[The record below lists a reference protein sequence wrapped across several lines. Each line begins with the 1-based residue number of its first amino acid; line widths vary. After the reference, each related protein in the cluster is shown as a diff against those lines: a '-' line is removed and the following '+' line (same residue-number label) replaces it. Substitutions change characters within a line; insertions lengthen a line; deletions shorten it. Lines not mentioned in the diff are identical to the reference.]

1 MADGECVAKGNAVRP
16 GTYTIFGMDIYES
29 GCEMVSVDNPLVAG
43 GSYAVSFDY
52 GKISEADL
60 SDAKTKL
67 LSLKEKLE
75 SGKESNDRAM
85 GETLSGIGTTY
96 FAQLDMADSMLE
108 GILNVTTWRQI
119 SEGIFGYKPK
129 VTSIFGAPIGISEGT
144 VFVDIDTDTYGV
156 ADNGDKI
163 RTSEV
168 NNDQENE
175 KDSNGDKENKVDH
188 NPVRDFMLYSGFV
201 GSYLE
206 SFVLEETVGVF
217 AVSTMEVFKV
227 ALSRGMELVKI
238 DSQNSDGFEKIK
250 ADDKTLSEMK
260 NAVKAGRTII
270 VPREEMCY
278 YGWKGTAYIALDT
291 STGEGAYM
299 ISGSMCGG
307 STAINIIVGTINVII
322 AAYDLI
328 AAIDMIILGLANPVL
343 LTVALV
349 FLGVAVYAYIDSMFT
364 LFMYCSTGEERYG
377 EEMMTNLYFN
387 VTFGVITKVAGT
399 LGKKVVRKIGD
410 TLVEMGVDS
419 KYVKNFFTEEYGGVS
434 WDDSPGTGG
443 SGNHG
448 SGGTGSGSGS
458 HGTGEIPAGGS
469 GNHGSGGTGSGS
481 GSHGTGYIPGGGSPD
496 YWNFIDAWELLSK
509 KYGEKVA
516 SILQEFGE
524 DGLKLAEKYGDD
536 LASIIDN
543 LEPTEAKKAVSLI
556 NSYGDDALE
565 MFKEG
570 KNFDEVKKVV
580 EGGYKATYKILNIS
594 SAEDVNKIFK
604 DIMGYEPPYK
614 PGTSVTE
621 IQLTKN
627 ATYVRVYDKVNSRM
641 QGGWVMK
648 AEDIAGLTPQ
658 EIQNKFALPNTPKYI
673 CDVNLEAGTRLRTG
687 EVNPLFGFDGGG
699 QQYDLIINGKKVG
712 TFTNERIIGQ

>member
-1 MADGECVAKGNAVRP
+1 MVDGECVAKGNAVRP
-16 GTYTIFGMDIYES
+16 GTYTIFGMDIYEA
-29 GCEMVSVDNPLVAG
+29 GCETVSVDNPLVAG

-60 SDAKTKL
+60 SDAKTEL

-119 SEGIFGYKPK
+119 SEGIFGYKPR

-156 ADNGDKI
+156 AYNGDKI

-175 KDSNGDKENKVDH
+175 KDSNDDKENKVDH
-188 NPVRDFMLYSGFV
+188 NPVRDFMVYSGFL

-206 SFVLEETVGVF
+206 SFVLEETVGTF

-238 DSQNSDGFEKIK
+238 DSQNSDEFEKIK

-270 VPREEMCY
+270 VPKEEMCY

-419 KYVKNFFTEEYGGVS
+419 KYVKNFFTEEFGGVS

-458 HGTGEIPAGGS
+458 HGTGEIPGGSS

-536 LASIIDN
+536 LARIIDN

-556 NSYGDDALE
+556 NSYGDDALDL
-565 MFKEG
+565 FKEG
-570 KNFDEVKKVV
+570 KSFDEVKKVV
-580 EGGYKATYKILNIS
+580 ESGRKTATIIDYSYKFDRELANFN
-594 SAEDVNKIFK
+594 E
-604 DIMGYEPPYK
+604 GYEIKTTVDKDLILVQYSSDAPDASLCYWTTIDEANEI
-614 PGTSVTE
+614 TS
-621 IQLTKN
+621 LN
-627 ATYVRVYDKVNSRM
+627 DYMDK
-641 QGGWVMK
+641 
-648 AEDIAGLTPQ
+648 L
-658 EIQNKFALPNTPKYI
+658 ALSKDWGNRNTVKVARIP
-673 CDVNLEAGTRLRTG
+673 AGTKVKYAVGTAREQLLITDPR
-687 EVNPLFGFDGGG
+687 PGGG
-699 QQYDLIINGKKVG
+699 IQYLFNQFDTEWITEVRSFSN
-712 TFTNERIIGQ
+712 

>member
-16 GTYTIFGMDIYES
+16 GTYTIFGMDIYEA
-29 GCEMVSVDNPLVAG
+29 GCETVSVDNPLVAG

-60 SDAKTKL
+60 SDAKTEL

-168 NNDQENE
+168 NNDQKNG
-175 KDSNGDKENKVDH
+175 KDSDGDKENKVDY
-188 NPVRDFMLYSGFV
+188 NPVKDFMLYSGFV

-238 DSQNSDGFEKIK
+238 DSQNSDEFEKIK

-270 VPREEMCY
+270 VPKEEMCY

-458 HGTGEIPAGGS
+458 HGTGEIPGGGS
-469 GNHGSGGTGSGS
+469 ENHGSGGTGSGS

-536 LASIIDN
+536 LARIIDN

-556 NSYGDDALE
+556 NSYGDDALDL
-565 MFKEG
+565 FKEG
-570 KNFDEVKKVV
+570 KSFDEVKKVV
-580 EGGYKATYKILNIS
+580 ESGRKTATIIDYSYKFDRELANFN
-594 SAEDVNKIFK
+594 E
-604 DIMGYEPPYK
+604 GYEIKTTVDKDLILVQYSSDAPDASLCYWTTIDEANEI
-614 PGTSVTE
+614 TS
-621 IQLTKN
+621 LN
-627 ATYVRVYDKVNSRM
+627 DYMDK
-641 QGGWVMK
+641 
-648 AEDIAGLTPQ
+648 L
-658 EIQNKFALPNTPKYI
+658 ALSKDWGNRNTVKVARIP
-673 CDVNLEAGTRLRTG
+673 AGTKVKYAVGTAREQLLITDPR
-687 EVNPLFGFDGGG
+687 PGGG
-699 QQYDLIINGKKVG
+699 IQYLFNQFDTEWITEVRSFSN
-712 TFTNERIIGQ
+712 

>member
-1 MADGECVAKGNAVRP
+1 M
-16 GTYTIFGMDIYES
+16 
-29 GCEMVSVDNPLVAG
+29 
-43 GSYAVSFDY
+43 
-52 GKISEADL
+52 
-60 SDAKTKL
+60 
-67 LSLKEKLE
+67 
-75 SGKESNDRAM
+75 
-85 GETLSGIGTTY
+85 
-96 FAQLDMADSMLE
+96 
-108 GILNVTTWRQI
+108 
-119 SEGIFGYKPK
+119 
-129 VTSIFGAPIGISEGT
+129 
-144 VFVDIDTDTYGV
+144 FVDIDTDTYGA

-168 NNDQENE
+168 NNDQKNG
-175 KDSNGDKENKVDH
+175 KDSDGDKENKVAY
-188 NPVRDFMLYSGFV
+188 NPVKDFMLYSGFV

-238 DSQNSDGFEKIK
+238 DSQNMDELERIK
-250 ADDKTLSEMK
+250 ADGKTISEMR
-260 NAVKAGRTII
+260 NAVSSGRTII
-270 VPREEMCY
+270 VPKEEMCY

-448 SGGTGSGSGS
+448 SGSGS
-458 HGTGEIPAGGS
+458 HGTGEIPGGGS
-469 GNHGSGGTGSGS
+469 GNHGSGGTGGSS

-536 LASIIDN
+536 LARIIDN
-543 LEPTEAKKAVSLI
+543 LESTEAKKAVSLI

-604 DIMGYEPPYK
+604 DTMGYEPPYK

>member
-16 GTYTIFGMDIYES
+16 GTYTIFGMDIYEA
-29 GCEMVSVDNPLVAG
+29 GCETVSVDNPLVAG

-60 SDAKTKL
+60 SDAKTEL

-144 VFVDIDTDTYGV
+144 VFVDIDTDTYGA

-168 NNDQENE
+168 NNAQENE
-175 KDSNGDKENKVDH
+175 KDSNSDKENNVDY

-206 SFVLEETVGVF
+206 SFVLEETVGTF

-238 DSQNSDGFEKIK
+238 DSKNMDELERIK
-250 ADDKTLSEMK
+250 ADGKTISEMR
-260 NAVKAGRTII
+260 NAVSSGRTII
-270 VPREEMCY
+270 VPKEEMCY

-349 FLGVAVYAYIDSMFT
+349 FLGVAVYAYVDSLFT
-364 LFMYCSTGEERYG
+364 LSMYCATGEERYG
-377 EEMMTNLYFN
+377 KKMMTDLFFN
-387 VTFGVITKVAGT
+387 VTFAVMTKVAGT

-419 KYVKNFFTEEYGGVS
+419 KYVKNFFTEEFGGVS

-448 SGGTGSGSGS
+448 SGGTGSS
-458 HGTGEIPAGGS
+458 
-469 GNHGSGGTGSGS
+469 S

-496 YWNFIDAWELLSK
+496 YWNFIDAWELISK

-536 LASIIDN
+536 LARIIDN

-570 KNFDEVKKVV
+570 KSFNKVKNVV
-580 EGGYKATYKILNIS
+580 ESGRKVISYTEYDNIYQS
-594 SAEDVNKIFK
+594 SIH
-604 DIMGYEPPYK
+604 
-614 PGTSVTE
+614 
-621 IQLTKN
+621 N
-627 ATYVRVYDKVNSRM
+627 AGKEKVM
-641 QGGWVMK
+641 LG
-648 AEDIAGLTPQ
+648 
-658 EIQNKFALPNTPKYI
+658 KY
-673 CDVNLEAGTRLRTG
+673 
-687 EVNPLFGFDGGG
+687 DGGDPTSYITKAG
-699 QQYDLIINGKKVG
+699 DDYTYFSLGNEWDTIKTKYGYTDDEMFKLFNEAFLDDGINEGKTFQFSHNPINDTGALGKEYQYLLKNNYKWDAETMTMKP
-712 TFTNERIIGQ
+712 

>member
-16 GTYTIFGMDIYES
+16 GTYTIFGMDIYEA
-29 GCEMVSVDNPLVAG
+29 GCETVSVDNPLVAG

-60 SDAKTKL
+60 SDAKTEL

-119 SEGIFGYKPK
+119 SEGIFGYKPR

-156 ADNGDKI
+156 AYNGDKI

-175 KDSNGDKENKVDH
+175 KDSNDDKENKVDH
-188 NPVRDFMLYSGFV
+188 NPVRDFMVYSGFV

-206 SFVLEETVGVF
+206 SFVLEETVGTF

-238 DSQNSDGFEKIK
+238 DSQNSDEFEKIK

-364 LFMYCSTGEERYG
+364 LFMYCSTGEGRYG

-419 KYVKNFFTEEYGGVS
+419 KYVKNFFTEEFGGVS

-443 SGNHG
+443 SGSHG
-448 SGGTGSGSGS
+448 SGGNGSGSGS
-458 HGTGEIPAGGS
+458 HGTGEIPGGSS

-536 LASIIDN
+536 LARIIDN

-570 KNFDEVKKVV
+570 KSFDEVKKIVESGRYTIGTDELVV
-580 EGGYKATYKILNIS
+580 RDSIFLDADGNIDWEKWAPNGGRVPGTIKENQTIS
-594 SAEDVNKIFK
+594 SGT
-604 DIMGYEPPYK
+604 IMDRYGSQWGKYTSPVGVPYE
-614 PGTSVTE
+614 
-621 IQLTKN
+621 Q
-627 ATYVRVYDKVNSRM
+627 R
-641 QGGWVMK
+641 
-648 AEDIAGLTPQ
+648 
-658 EIQNKFALPNTPKYI
+658 ALPYIENLNAYHKY
-673 CDVNLEAGTRLRTG
+673 
-687 EVNPLFGFDGGG
+687 
-699 QQYDLIINGKKVG
+699 
-712 TFTNERIIGQ
+712 

>member
-16 GTYTIFGMDIYES
+16 GTYTIFGMDIYEA
-29 GCEMVSVDNPLVAG
+29 GCETVSVDNPLVAG

-60 SDAKTKL
+60 SDAKTEL

-168 NNDQENE
+168 NNAQKNG
-175 KDSNGDKENKVDH
+175 KDSNGDNENKVDH
-188 NPVRDFMLYSGFV
+188 NPVKDFMLYSGFV

-238 DSQNSDGFEKIK
+238 DSQNSDELEKIK

-419 KYVKNFFTEEYGGVS
+419 KYVKNFFTEEFGGVS

-458 HGTGEIPAGGS
+458 HGTGEIPGGGS
-469 GNHGSGGTGSGS
+469 GNHGSGGTGSSS

-496 YWNFIDAWELLSK
+496 YWNFIDAWELISK

-536 LASIIDN
+536 LARIIDN

-570 KNFDEVKKVV
+570 KSFDEVKKVV
-580 EGGYKATYKILNIS
+580 ESGRKTATIIDYSYKFDRELANFN
-594 SAEDVNKIFK
+594 E
-604 DIMGYEPPYK
+604 GYEIKTTVDKDLILVQYSSDAPDASLCYWTTIDEANEITSLNDYMDKLALSKDWGNRNTVKVARIPAGMKVKYAV
-614 PGTSVTE
+614 GTARE
-621 IQLTKN
+621 QLLITDP
-627 ATYVRVYDKVNSRM
+627 R
-641 QGGWVMK
+641 
-648 AEDIAGLTPQ
+648 P
-658 EIQNKFALPNTPKYI
+658 
-673 CDVNLEAGTRLRTG
+673 
-687 EVNPLFGFDGGG
+687 GGG
-699 QQYDLIINGKKVG
+699 IQYLFNQFDTEWITEVRSFSN
-712 TFTNERIIGQ
+712 

>member
-1 MADGECVAKGNAVRP
+1 MVDGECVAKGNAVRP
-16 GTYTIFGMDIYES
+16 GTYTIFGMDIYEA
-29 GCEMVSVDNPLVAG
+29 GCETVSVDNPLVAG

-175 KDSNGDKENKVDH
+175 KDSDGDKENKVDH
-188 NPVRDFMLYSGFV
+188 NPVKDFMLYSGFV

-238 DSQNSDGFEKIK
+238 DSQNMDELERIK
-250 ADDKTLSEMK
+250 ADGKTISEMR
-260 NAVKAGRTII
+260 NAVSSGRTII
-270 VPREEMCY
+270 VPKEEMCY

-387 VTFGVITKVAGT
+387 VTFSVITKVAGT

-419 KYVKNFFTEEYGGVS
+419 KYVKNFFTEEFGGVS

-458 HGTGEIPAGGS
+458 HGTGEIPGGGS
-469 GNHGSGGTGSGS
+469 GNHGSGGTGGTS

-536 LASIIDN
+536 LARIIDN
-543 LEPTEAKKAVSLI
+543 LESTEAKKAVSLI